1 MEGSAREHTFTLKGK
16 ISPYGKQ
23 IIFVRSKATSSNPVK
38 LRPNV
43 QYSFVLR

>member
-23 IIFVRSKATSSNPVK
+23 IFFVRSKATLSNPVK
-38 LRPNV
+38 LRPDL
-43 QYSFVLR
+43 QYSVFLR